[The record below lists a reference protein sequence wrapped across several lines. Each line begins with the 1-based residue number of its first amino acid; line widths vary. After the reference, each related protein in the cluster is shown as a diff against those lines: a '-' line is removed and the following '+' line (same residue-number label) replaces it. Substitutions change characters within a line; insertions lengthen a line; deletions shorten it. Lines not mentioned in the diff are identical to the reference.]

1 MKEPADAQLVRACL
15 DGQLAAFAELVD
27 RYQGVIYNA
36 AYRITGTPE
45 EARDVTQTV
54 FVKAYL
60 NLDRYKPRHEFFS
73 WVFRIAVNESINCL
87 KRSRRLVALSE
98 ANAPPVERNPEAACA
113 ASENERLLLEAL
125 RRIKV
130 DYRIVIVM
138 RHFLNC
144 SYRRIADVLDV
155 PEKTV
160 KSRLFTARH
169 LMRDILARRG
179 VETHG

>member
-1 MKEPADAQLVRACL
+1 MKELADAQLVRACL

-45 EARDVTQTV
+45 DARDVTQTV
-54 FVKAYL
+54 FVKAYTH
-60 NLDRYKPRHEFFS
+60 LDRYQPRHEFFS
-73 WVFRIAVNESINCL
+73 WVFRIAVNESINSL
-87 KRSRRLVALSE
+87 KRNRRLVALSE
-98 ANAPPVERNPEAACA
+98 ANAPPVAHNPETACTA
-113 ASENERLLLEAL
+113 GEAEGRLLDAL
-125 RRIKV
+125 RRIRV

-144 SYRRIADVLDV
+144 SYRRIADVLGV

-169 LMRDILARRG
+169 LMRDILSRRG
-179 VETHG
+179 MEIHD

>member
-1 MKEPADAQLVRACL
+1 MKELADAQLVRACL

-27 RYQGVIYNA
+27 RYQGVVYNA
-36 AYRITGTPE
+36 AYRITGTAE
-45 EARDVTQTV
+45 DARDVTQTV
-54 FVKAYL
+54 FVKAYTH
-60 NLDRYKPRHEFFS
+60 LDRYQPRHEFFS

-87 KRSRRLVALSE
+87 KRSRRLVELSE
-98 ANAPPVERNPEAACA
+98 ANAPFDARDPEAACA
-113 ASENERLLLEAL
+113 AGEAEGRLLDAL

-144 SYRRIADVLDV
+144 SYRRIADVLGV

-169 LMRDILARRG
+169 RMRDILSRRG
-179 VETHG
+179 MEIHG